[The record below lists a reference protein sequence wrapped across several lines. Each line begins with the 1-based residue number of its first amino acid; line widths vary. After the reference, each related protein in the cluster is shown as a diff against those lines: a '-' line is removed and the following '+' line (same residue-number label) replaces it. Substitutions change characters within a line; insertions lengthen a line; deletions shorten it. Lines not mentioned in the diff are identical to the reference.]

1 MILKSENLIPNVYKS
16 RDYQALLILLDIV
29 INTSKYE
36 IDNLL
41 DLYDPEICTADVL
54 PYLANYIGY
63 IYNYTD
69 TVQENRNI
77 IKNFTT
83 MIRNRGSETGITLAA
98 ALSLSGSDNKDFIS
112 DLAHLNIIMHYDTGL
127 IEILYPREKT
137 KVRNLLDWVRPVG
150 MYIDLTPGTIID
162 NRSAISVSDRVS
174 VNVIPYN
181 DTQFSGVEWDA
192 INFSRVTT
200 NYVDFKPHTWQDM
213 LDTQT
218 SWATALNVTWS
229 SVLEE

>member
-1 MILKSENLIPNVYKS
+1 MILKSEKFIPNVYKS
-16 RDYQALLILLDIV
+16 RDYQALLALLDIV
-29 INTSKYE
+29 INTTKFE

-41 DLYDPEICTADVL
+41 DLYDSDVCPSEEL
-54 PYLANYIGY
+54 PYLANFIGY

-69 TVQENRNI
+69 TIQENRNI
-77 IKNFTT
+77 IKNFIA

-112 DLAHLNIIMHYDTGL
+112 DLAHLNIMMHYDTGL

-150 MYIDLTPGTIID
+150 MYIDLTPGTIIT
-162 NRSAISVSDRVS
+162 NKSAISVSDRVS

-181 DTQFSGVEWDA
+181 DTQFSGVEWDS
-192 INFSRVTT
+192 INFSRVT

-218 SWATALNVTWS
+218 SWANALDMTWS

>member
-1 MILKSENLIPNVYKS
+1 MILKSEKFIPNVYKS
-16 RDYQALLILLDIV
+16 RDYQALLALLDIV
-29 INTSKYE
+29 INTTKFE

-41 DLYDPEICTADVL
+41 DLYDSDVCPSEEL
-54 PYLANYIGY
+54 PYLANFIGY

-69 TVQENRNI
+69 TIQENRNI
-77 IKNFTT
+77 IKNFIA

-112 DLAHLNIIMHYDTGL
+112 DLAHLNIMMHYDTGL

-150 MYIDLTPGTIID
+150 MYIDLTPGTIIT
-162 NRSAISVSDRVS
+162 NKSAISVSDRVS
-174 VNVIPYN
+174 VNVIPYK
-181 DTQFSGVEWDA
+181 DTQFSGVEWDS
-192 INFSRVTT
+192 INFSRVT

-218 SWATALNVTWS
+218 SWANALDMTWS

>member
-1 MILKSENLIPNVYKS
+1 MILKSEKFIPNVYKS
-16 RDYQALLILLDIV
+16 RDYQALLALLDIV
-29 INTSKYE
+29 INTTKFE

-41 DLYDPEICTADVL
+41 DLYDSDVCPSEEL
-54 PYLANYIGY
+54 PYLANFIGY

-69 TVQENRNI
+69 TIQENRNI
-77 IKNFTT
+77 IKNFIA
-83 MIRNRGSETGITLAA
+83 MIRNRGSETGITIAA

-112 DLAHLNIIMHYDTGL
+112 DLAHLNIMMHYDTGL

-150 MYIDLTPGTIID
+150 MYIDLTPGTIIT
-162 NRSAISVSDRVS
+162 NKSAISVSDRVS
-174 VNVIPYN
+174 VNVIPYK
-181 DTQFSGVEWDA
+181 DTQFSGVEWDS
-192 INFSRVTT
+192 INFSRVT

-218 SWATALNVTWS
+218 SWANALDMTWS

>member
-1 MILKSENLIPNVYKS
+1 MILKSEKFVPNVYKS
-16 RDYQALLILLDIV
+16 RDYKALLTLLDII

-41 DLYDPEICTADVL
+41 DLYDPDVCPAEIL
-54 PYLANYIGY
+54 PYLADYIGY

-69 TVQENRNI
+69 TIQENRNI
-77 IKNFTT
+77 IKNFIT

-112 DLAHLNIIMHYDTGL
+112 DLAHLNIMMHYDTGY

-150 MYIDLTPGTIID
+150 MYTELTPGTIAD
-162 NRSAISVSDRVS
+162 NRSAITVSDRVTIKVVNYNATLFSS
-174 VNVIPYN
+174 V
-181 DTQFSGVEWDA
+181 DWDS
-192 INFSRVTT
+192 INFSRLSI
-200 NYVDFKPHTWQDM
+200 DFQPHTWQDM
-213 LDTQT
+213 LDMSV
-218 SWATALNVTWS
+218 SWEKAATIKWESCLLN
-229 SVLEE
+229 